1 MFHSVRASRIA
12 IYLGVLV
19 LLLIAV
25 SGMEAGAD
33 EGQAISTG
41 SASNVTLLQVARVP
55 SSDAEAKEAGDV
67 FGRAQDYA
75 ASWQGEYQ
83 AGSQSLDLGTSFG
96 QIGGFYA
103 PVDESEQNSTRV
115 ARVAS
120 CYEASVGRYNSEVRG
135 AFTNNFSASGK
146 FDAAMNHFNAR
157 RVSQQQFGSCSKF

>member
-1 MFHSVRASRIA
+1 MFNSVQMSRFA
-12 IYLGVLV
+12 IVLGVLV

-41 SASNVTLLQVARVP
+41 SASNVASLQVARVP

-67 FGRAQDYA
+67 FGPAQVYA

-103 PVDESEQNSTRV
+103 TVDESEQNSTRF

-120 CYEASVGRYNSEVRG
+120 CYEATVGRYNSEVRG
-135 AFTNNFSASGK
+135 AFANNFSASGK
-146 FDAAMNHFNAR
+146 FDAAVTHFYAQAI
-157 RVSQQQFGSCSKF
+157 SQQQFGSCSKF